1 MKHGKGIYKWPNGM
15 SYDGDWLNDKQTGF
29 GT

>member
-15 SYDGDWLNDKQTGF
+15 SYDGDWLNDK
-29 GT
+29 